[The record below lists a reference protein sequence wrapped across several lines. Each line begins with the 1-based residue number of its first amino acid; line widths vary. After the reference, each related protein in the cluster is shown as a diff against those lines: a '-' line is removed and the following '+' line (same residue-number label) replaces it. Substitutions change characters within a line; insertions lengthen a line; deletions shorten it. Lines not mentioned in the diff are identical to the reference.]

1 MIRINDME
9 LVWVEGENVK
19 EALERGGSFHL
30 FMVVRMNDR
39 WLRKDD
45 WTRVRVDDGA
55 VIRTVQMIAGG

>member
-9 LVWVEGENVK
+9 LAWVEGETVK

-30 FMVVRMNDR
+30 FMVVRLNDR

-45 WTRVRVDDGA
+45 WPRVRVDDGA